1 MRLPMWVRAVVSKTT
16 IVMNRTAPQQNAA
29 DSGSDSRRAG
39 SFADF
44 DCHEQGVDPQAP
56 AMATTSDSEEP
67 SRLAHWAGPLLLLL
81 LGLVAGVWSHFTLSR
96 AEIEAI
102 RQLAR
107 ATARAAAGQ
116 LSSHVQSRVQAL
128 DRLVARH
135 ARDRQM
141 YRAKFEADA
150 LDYVRDFPD
159 ICEISWANVT
169 GKTQVDIPVD
179 RNTELKGT
187 APWDDSVQKQA
198 RDESVR
204 RATTRTSRVFDLR
217 QGGRGVVA
225 ISPVTGFEG
234 DRGTVSAA
242 LRVGAL
248 CEIGLPDLPD
258 GFALRVK
265 SEGVS
270 EFESESVSPEVW
282 NQWEQTS
289 RVTLPGPAWELSVTP
304 KPEHI
309 AKSLTWMPLSVG
321 LSCVA
326 VSLFL
331 AGLVYFWCAAQ
342 EQSRQLQAVNRR
354 LEQEIVERATV
365 TDALRVSES
374 HNRLAFEHAATGM
387 VVCSTKG
394 RFLQVNAAVC
404 QFWDRSAAELEQ
416 MVFADVTHPDDLND
430 SVALLRRMLSGE
442 VSTAQMEKRYLK
454 PNGSIVWAHTHVSLV
469 CARDGQPLYF
479 VKQILD
485 ITARRQS
492 ELELTDSRQKLSAV
506 IQMAGSV
513 IVRFASDGTI
523 KDINHEAER
532 VLGIDRA
539 ELINRDFHRLFPDEI
554 ACAEFGQLFQQA
566 RDEGGVSKFEMSV
579 CTPDRGAVAL
589 LWKLSRSSITSGEDS
604 EVIGIAHD
612 LTERKRA
619 EEKFRVLFEC
629 STDAHLLFDETGIID
644 CNNAAIDMLR
654 CSNKQQLLSLHPAVL
669 SPEFQP
675 DGRRSLEKC
684 VEMDRVARE
693 QGFHRFEWLHRRMD
707 GEDFPVEVTLNPVT
721 LNGHPILLGVW
732 HDITEQKR
740 AEQSLLDQNA
750 KLTEAYMRIGT
761 QAEDLHAARER
772 AENANRAKGQFLAN
786 ISHEI
791 RTPMNGIIGM
801 SQLALELDTGPE
813 VAHHLTLIQQSAD
826 SLLMLVNDVLDFSKI
841 EAGKLELRP
850 VEFSLRESL
859 AKTLEP
865 LRFLAERKG
874 VSLEWTV
881 AANVT
886 DYLQADAGRIQ
897 QVLINLV
904 GNAIKFTD
912 RGRVDIGVELRNES
926 ADTLELQVSVTD
938 SGVGIP
944 ADKLQMIF
952 TPFEQLDGST
962 TRKYGGTGLG
972 LAIVS
977 KLVELMGGA
986 VWVQSEVGEGSHF
999 HFTFSCRRAKSVVAP
1014 VLANA
1019 MSEMPALIRPLRVLV
1034 AEDYKVNQL
1043 IVQRILERRGHRV
1056 TLVEDGQAAVDA
1068 VSRETFDIVLMDI
1081 QMPVLGGLEATQEI
1095 RRREAGTL
1103 RRIPIIALTA
1113 NASDCDR
1120 ELCLE
1125 AGVNDY
1131 ITKPF
1136 QPRSLLATIEQT
1148 VADREAE
1155 ILELAASHTEDS
1167 TAESREPMACA

>member
-1 MRLPMWVRAVVSKTT
+1 
-16 IVMNRTAPQQNAA
+16 MNRTAPQQHAA
-29 DSGSDSRRAG
+29 DSGSDSLRSG
-39 SFADF
+39 SFAEF
-44 DCHEQGVDPQAP
+44 DRLEQSVDPQAQAP

-67 SRLAHWAGPLLLLL
+67 SRLAHWAKPVLLLL

-96 AEIEAI
+96 AEIESI
-102 RQLAR
+102 RQLTR

-150 LDYVRDFPD
+150 LNHVRDFSD

-169 GKTQVDIPVD
+169 GKIQVAVPVD
-179 RNTELKGT
+179 RNTELKGAT
-187 APWDDSVQKQA
+187 PWDDPVQKQA

-225 ISPVTGFEG
+225 ISPITGFEG

-248 CEIGLPDLPD
+248 CEIGLTDLPD

-265 SEGVS
+265 AGGVS

-304 KPEHI
+304 TPEHI
-309 AKSLTWMPLSVG
+309 AKSLTWMPLLAG

-326 VSLFL
+326 VSIFL
-331 AGLVYFWCAAQ
+331 AGLTYFWRTAR
-342 EQSRQLQAVNRR
+342 EQSRQLQAVNHR

-374 HNRLAFEHAATGM
+374 HNRLAFEHAATGSM
-387 VVCSTKG
+387 ICSSEG
-394 RFLQVNAAVC
+394 HFLQVNAAFC
-404 QFWDRSAAELEQ
+404 EILNRSVADLQQ
-416 MVFADVTHPDDLND
+416 MTFREVVYPDDL
-430 SVALLRRMLSGE
+430 SMCETLLQRFLDGE
-442 VSTAQMEKRYLK
+442 VSTTQFELRFSR
-454 PNGSIVWAHTHVSLV
+454 PNGSIVLTQAYASLV
-469 CARDGQPLYF
+469 RDQDGQPLYF
-479 VKQILD
+479 VCQIMD
-485 ITARRQS
+485 ITARRQF
-492 ELELTDSRQKLSAV
+492 EFELTDSRQKLSAV

-532 VLGIDRA
+532 VLGIDRTG
-539 ELINRDFHRLFPDEI
+539 LINNDFHRLFPDETAI
-554 ACAEFGQLFQQA
+554 AEFGHLFQQV
-566 RDEGGVSKFEMSV
+566 RDEGGVSKFEMSI
-579 CTPDRGAVAL
+579 CTPDRGDVAL
-589 LWKLSRSSITSGEDS
+589 LWNLSRSSIASGEHS

-612 LTERKRA
+612 LTDRKRA
-619 EEKFRVLFEC
+619 EEKFRVLFER

-644 CNNAAIDMLR
+644 CNNAAVDMLR
-654 CSNKQQLLSLHPAVL
+654 CSDKQQLLSLHPAAL

-684 VEMDRVARE
+684 VEMDRIARE

-707 GEDFPVEVTLNPVT
+707 GEDFSVEVTLNPVT
-721 LNGHPILLGVW
+721 LNGRPVLLVVW
-732 HDITEQKR
+732 HDITEQKL
-740 AEQSLLDQNA
+740 AAQILLDQNA
-750 KLTEAYMRIGT
+750 KLTEAYVRIGA
-761 QAEDLHAARER
+761 QSEELQAARER

-786 ISHEI
+786 VSHEI

-801 SQLALELDTGPE
+801 SQLALELDTGPD
-813 VAHHLTLIQQSAD
+813 VAHHLTLIMQSAD
-826 SLLMLVNDVLDFSKI
+826 SLLSLVNDVLDFSKI

-850 VEFSLRESL
+850 IEFSLRESL

-874 VSLEWTV
+874 VSLEWAV

-886 DYLQADAGRIQ
+886 DYLQADAGRVQ

-912 RGRVDIGVELRNES
+912 RGRVDIRVELRDEC
-926 ADTLELQVSVTD
+926 ADNLELQVSVTD
-938 SGVGIP
+938 TGVGIP

-999 HFTFSCRRAKSVVAP
+999 HFTFSCRRSKSVVAP

-1019 MSEMPALIRPLRVLV
+1019 LSVMPALTRPLSVLV

-1043 IVQRILERRGHRV
+1043 IVQRILEKRGHCV

-1068 VSRETFDIVLMDI
+1068 VARETFDIVLMDI
-1081 QMPVLGGLEATQEI
+1081 QMPVLGGVEATQEI
-1095 RRREAGTL
+1095 RRREAGSL
-1103 RRIPIIALTA
+1103 RRVPIIALTA
-1113 NASDCDR
+1113 NVSDCDR
-1120 ELCLE
+1120 ELCL
-1125 AGVNDY
+1125 ASGVSGY

-1136 QPRSLLATIEQT
+1136 QPRSLLATIEQA
-1148 VADREAE
+1148 VAHREAE
-1155 ILELAASHTEDS
+1155 ILEMAAGHTENS
-1167 TAESREPMACA
+1167 TAESCEPMDCA